1 VALFR
6 ACDPFETVRTELRFL
21 GLRAPDLGMAASCL
35 RAEVF
40 VGRIYDG
47 TGFVV
52 TLLPTGAGS
61 A

>member
-1 VALFR
+1 MLLE

-21 GLRAPDLGMAASCL
+21 GLRAPDLGMAGSCL

-40 VGRIYDG
+40 VGLIYDG
-47 TGFVV
+47 TGLFK
-52 TLLPTGAGS
+52 TPLSTGA